1 MSDVRKHS
9 GEIPIAI
16 IGAGPIGIELAVTF
30 KRFDIPYLHFEASQI
45 GHTFMQWPRNTPF
58 FSTTERIEIA
68 GIPIQK
74 TTQERTTGE
83 EYLAYLR
90 GIVEQENLDIHTYEP
105 VTDIRP
111 TADGFLLSTRQATR
125 ERNYLVQKVVLA
137 NGDMDFPKKLNAP
150 GEDLAHVSH
159 FLIDPHMYFQR
170 RLLIVGGKNS
180 AVEAALRCWR
190 TGSQVTISYRRAAFD
205 EQAIKHWLLPDLKT
219 QIELGNIGFMPE
231 TRPLEFR
238 LGSTVLEDLRTGQR
252 LEFEND
258 FVLLQTGYV
267 ADCTLFE
274 KAGVR
279 LLGPERSPEYNPDTM
294 ETNVPGIYVA
304 GTSAAGTQSA
314 YRLFIENTHEH
325 VGKIVQALTGKWPER
340 LGTIPARRYNL
351 PLKDIQAN

>member
-1 MSDVRKHS
+1 MSDIRS
-9 GEIPIAI
+9 ENDSDPIAI
-16 IGAGPIGIELAVTF
+16 VGAGPIGIELAVTF
-30 KRFDIPYLHFEASQI
+30 KRYNIPYLHFEARQI
-45 GHTFMQWPRNTPF
+45 GHTFMRWPRNTPF

-74 TTQERTTGE
+74 ITQERTTGE

-90 GIVEQENLDIHTYEP
+90 SVVEQEDLAIRTYEP
-105 VTDIRP
+105 VVDIR
-111 TADGFLLSTRQATR
+111 AAANGFILTTKQNNCDHKYQVS
-125 ERNYLVQKVVLA
+125 KVVLA
-137 NGDMDFPKKLNAP
+137 NGDMDFPKKLNVP

-159 FLIDPHMYFQR
+159 FLVDPHMYFQR

-180 AVEAALRCWR
+180 AVETALRCWR
-190 TGSQVTISYRRAAFD
+190 TGSQVTISYRRASFD

-219 QIELGNIGFMPE
+219 QIELGNITFLPE
-231 TRPLEFR
+231 TRPVEFR
-238 LGSTVLEDLRTGQR
+238 LGSTVLEDMRTGQR
-252 LEFEND
+252 VEVEND

-279 LLGPERSPEYNPDTM
+279 LLGPERSPEFNPETM

-304 GTSAAGTQSA
+304 GTSAAGTQTR

-325 VGKIVQALTGKWPER
+325 VGKILQALTGKWPER
-340 LGTIPARRYNL
+340 LGTIPARRYDL
-351 PLKDIQAN
+351 PLEDIQAN

>member
-1 MSDVRKHS
+1 MSDIANYFETAPV
-9 GEIPIAI
+9 AI
-16 IGAGPIGIELAVTF
+16 IGAGPIGIELAVTL
-30 KRFDIPYLHFEASQI
+30 KRFNIPYLHFEANQI

-90 GIVEQENLDIHTYEP
+90 GIVEQEGLAVRTYEP
-105 VTDIRP
+105 VTDILS
-111 TADGFLLSTRQATR
+111 TTEGFLLTTRPPTR
-125 ERNYLVQKVVLA
+125 ERRYLIQKIVLA
-137 NGDMDFPKKLNAP
+137 NGDMDFPRMLNVP
-150 GEDLAHVSH
+150 GERLPHVSH
-159 FLIDPHMYFQR
+159 FLVDPHQYFQR

-190 TGSQVTISYRRAAFD
+190 TGSVVTISYRRAVFD

-219 QIELGNIGFMPE
+219 QIELGNIGFLPE
-231 TRPLEFR
+231 TQPLEFR
-238 LGSTVLEDLRTGQR
+238 LGSTVLKDLHTGQQM
-252 LEFEND
+252 EFDND

-279 LLGPERSPEYNPDTM
+279 LLGPERSPEFNPETM

-325 VGKIVQALTGKWPER
+325 VGKIVKALTGKWPQR
-340 LGTIPARRYNL
+340 LGTIPARRYDL